1 MAGFTA
7 ALAIATIVLILVGIY
22 QARQLNRHAAHTEKL
37 VDTARETA
45 ERQLRAYLQV
55 TPDLNSFVWFN
66 TVHVPAASFLVKNTG
81 QTPAYEVQ
89 SDAAIRPAAF
99 LLHGPLPDFAPL
111 EEPFR
116 IVIHPGEGHSI
127 RLTGERLLTQYE
139 VDQLIAGTDMRIYLY
154 GEVRYKDT
162 FGKDRYTRFRMMT
175 GTDAEAG
182 QSRFAYCD
190 QGNEAT

>member
-1 MAGFTA
+1 LAGFTA

-139 VDQLIAGTDMRIYLY
+139 VD
-154 GEVRYKDT
+154 
-162 FGKDRYTRFRMMT
+162 
-175 GTDAEAG
+175 
-182 QSRFAYCD
+182 
-190 QGNEAT
+190 